1 MVRAV
6 FESTQHG
13 KVTVLGTYVPAERET
28 GTPAYFEIEQAT
40 ARDVDVSD
48 LLSDED
54 VEAAQEA
61 LFSRRHDLR
70 VDAHHE
76 VQS

>member
-1 MVRAV
+1 MVRAI

-28 GTPAYFEIEQAT
+28 GAPAHFEIEQAT

-54 VEAAQEA
+54 VEAAQDA
-61 LFSRRHDLR
+61 LFERRHDLR

-76 VQS
+76 AQS